1 MHILNHALM
10 KGCLFLGAGAFIY
23 KVDLW
28 NIADLRGMG
37 RKMPWTSAAFTIAAL
52 SMIGIPP
59 TVGFASKVYLI
70 LASLET
76 KQFVYVVVLLSSSL
90 MNLIY
95 FGRVLETLYM
105 KKDDDS
111 GHPRSSSSRGNEI
124 PASMLVPIVTLAL
137 FCVIFGVLWLSK
149 LPLPLL
155 HNVNILFQL
164 GGHP

>member
-1 MHILNHALM
+1 
-10 KGCLFLGAGAFIY
+10 
-23 KVDLW
+23 
-28 NIADLRGMG
+28 
-37 RKMPWTSAAFTIAAL
+37 
-52 SMIGIPP
+52 MIGIPP